1 MPTGILATDAWST
14 ALTFAHTVGWSV
26 YLGGAIL
33 MEVVWRPSQVHIP
46 PSQVNVV
53 CSRMGRRYRWV
64 SFAAL
69 LVIAATGVTLL
80 FDAGG
85 LATRAPVFRPPLV
98 LSTGYG
104 RTLLALA
111 LLWVILVG
119 LLGVLAVAAHPA
131 LHVRTPASMSD
142 EARRAARESVRR
154 AIRRMDVLLRV
165 ELGLAGLAALLA
177 TSLQFGGL
185 F

>member
-1 MPTGILATDAWST
+1 MPTGILAADAWATS
-14 ALTFAHTVGWSV
+14 LTFAHTVGWSV

-69 LVIAATGVTLL
+69 LVIAASGIALL
-80 FDAGG
+80 FESGS
-85 LATRAPVFRPPLV
+85 PLV
-98 LSTGYG
+98 LSTGYA